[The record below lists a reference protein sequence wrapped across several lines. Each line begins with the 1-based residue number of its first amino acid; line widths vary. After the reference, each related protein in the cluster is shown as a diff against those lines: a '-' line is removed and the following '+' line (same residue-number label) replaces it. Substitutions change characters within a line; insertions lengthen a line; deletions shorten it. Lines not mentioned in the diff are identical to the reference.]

1 MRKLGELIGKID
13 KIDGGPHFMYH
24 DDDGGAVDD
33 MYGAQ
38 TTAQEA
44 GDMDGSH
51 RRRTREVGLH
61 SITNEDEDDNA
72 SLEKVVASNCS
83 IYQYT
88 KERKVGSRVS

>member
-1 MRKLGELIGKID
+1 MLKLID
-13 KIDGGPHFMYH
+13 KIDKMGEFDSGPHFMYH

-38 TTAQEA
+38 TTAQED
-44 GDMDGSH
+44 GDMDGAH

-61 SITNEDEDDNA
+61 SITNEDGDDNA